1 MEAPANSIVQIQPG
15 SLYVDFEMVFQMAGL
30 SDIAVTTNAISLSDG
45 LAIEPIEIPEMDM
58 TETGIT
64 KMEIYRNQLATNV
77 ANPSERVNRLQ
88 INNLKYFSFPIEFLI
103 DFKNFIPGE
112 TSGEQIRIETTLSIN
127 DDPYDKI
134 FNLEDIYYKALC
146 LITMV

>member
-1 MEAPANSIVQIQPG
+1 
-15 SLYVDFEMVFQMAGL
+15 MAGL
-30 SDIAVTTNAISLSDG
+30 SDIAVTTNSISLSDG

-77 ANPSERVNRLQ
+77 ANNPSERVNRLQ
-88 INNLKYFSFPIEFLI
+88 ISDLKSTFPFPLNFLI

-112 TSGEQIRIETTLSIN
+112 TSGEQIRIETALSKT

-134 FNLEDIYYKALC
+134 FNLEGYLLQSTVPDNEFDITKAG
-146 LITMV
+146 